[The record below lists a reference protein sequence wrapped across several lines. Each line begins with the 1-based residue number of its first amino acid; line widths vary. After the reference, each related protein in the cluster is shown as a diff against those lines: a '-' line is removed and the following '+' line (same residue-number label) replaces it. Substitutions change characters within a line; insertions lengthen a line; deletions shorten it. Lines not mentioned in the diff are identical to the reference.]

1 MKKLITAILV
11 CTAFTSSHAQ
21 SNPYIEV
28 GKRFIRDGC
37 AKGAK
42 ESKNYAKIIENLFVQ
57 IIAETKP
64 NSKNR
69 NEALAKAND
78 AIQSRLEKL
87 KIRSY
92 KEKQNITQMIYDDD
106 KIAAKDLYIRQWS
119 SGLDAEYSANHVA
132 ILMAQ
137 KNAIDGK
144 DKSEEFY
151 EMEANT
157 KCLQDFNLN

>member
-1 MKKLITAILV
+1 MKDLITAILIF
-11 CTAFTSSHAQ
+11 TAFTSSHAQ

-28 GKRFIRDGC
+28 GRKIIRDGC

-42 ESKNYAKIIENLFVQ
+42 DSKNYAKIVENLFVQ

-69 NEALAKAND
+69 KEALAKAND

-87 KIRSY
+87 KIRSHR
-92 KEKQNITQMIYDDD
+92 EMQQITQMIYDDP
-106 KIAAKDLYIRQWS
+106 KIAVKDLYIRQWS
-119 SGLDAEYSANHVA
+119 SGLDAEYSAHHTA
-132 ILMAQ
+132 ILIAQ
-137 KNAIDGK
+137 QNATEGK
-144 DKSEEFY
+144 EKSEEFY